1 MFNIRKSIKA
11 KLGLGF
17 GLTFALVAVLSA
29 VSIWSIQNLSTSL
42 DNIYAKNFQGV
53 SSITRAIDQ
62 LKELDQ
68 KHKAQL
74 RSVAAGSIEQLAH
87 EMTGIHK
94 QLNKAWKDYYPT
106 LIASPAEAKIAKS
119 ANATYKTADAQM
131 KKFVSLANSNNAIG
145 ASVLYSSKLG
155 KTLGGLQKDLD
166 RLRSSQMATASQV
179 YKNAHRSAMQ
189 AWYVG
194 IAVTAFVLIAV
205 LLTAL
210 LLARMILR
218 PVGAARG
225 FVSSIA
231 QGYLGTQMHN
241 PYRDEFG
248 AMIDGIEAMRVR
260 LREVVEDVHASA
272 DSVTVGA
279 GEIAAG
285 NDELSNRTQ
294 EQAASLEET
303 AASMEQMTS
312 TVRQN
317 ADNAAQADQLAQ
329 NVSRQAGEGSEVAAH
344 AVQSMHDIEESS
356 RKISEIVGLIDEIA
370 FQTNLLALNASV
382 EAARAGEQGR
392 GFAVVAS
399 EVRTL
404 ASRSAQAAKDIKALV
419 EDSTHKVAGGSE
431 QVERSGKVLDE
442 IVASVHKV
450 SAIVA
455 EIATASKEQS
465 SGIEQVNLAISQMD
479 SVTQQ
484 NASLVE
490 QSAAASRSLEEQ
502 AHALKTRVAFF
513 KLHSA
518 DSADEAIEPEAA
530 TRASAQTSVTASAPH
545 QTWATGDTAV
555 PSAATKSM
563 PA

>member
-1 MFNIRKSIKA
+1 MLNIRKSIKA

-17 GLTFALVAVLSA
+17 GLTFVLVAVLGA
-29 VSIWSIQNLSTSL
+29 VSIWSVQSLSTSL

-53 SSITRAIDQ
+53 SAITDATDQ

-68 KHKAQL
+68 DHKAQL

-87 EMTGIHK
+87 QMTAIHDR
-94 QLNKAWKDYYPT
+94 LDKAWTAYYPA
-106 LIASPAEAKIAKS
+106 LVASPDQARIAKA
-119 ANATYKTADAQM
+119 ANAAYQTADAQM
-131 KKFVSLANSNNAIG
+131 KKFMSLANSNNAIG

-155 KTLGGLQKDLD
+155 KTLDSLQKDLHQ
-166 RLRSSQMATASQV
+166 LRSSQMATASQV
-179 YKNAHRSAMQ
+179 YDRAHRSAMQ
-189 AWYVG
+189 ARYFG
-194 IAVTAFVLIAV
+194 IGVTAFVLFAV

-210 LLARMILR
+210 LLGRMILR
-218 PVGAARG
+218 PLGAARG
-225 FVSSIA
+225 FVSAIA
-231 QGYLGTQMHN
+231 QGYLGTRMHN

-248 AMIDGIEAMRVR
+248 AMIDGIEAMRER
-260 LREVVEDVHASA
+260 LRDVVEDVHTSA
-272 DSVTVGA
+272 DAVAMGT

-294 EQAASLEET
+294 EQAASLEQT

-312 TVRQN
+312 TVKQN
-317 ADNAAQADQLAQ
+317 ADNAAQADQLARD
-329 NVSRQAGEGSEVAAH
+329 VSHQAGEGQEVAAN

-404 ASRSAQAAKDIKALV
+404 ASRSAQAAKDIKTLV
-419 EDSTHKVAGGSE
+419 EDSTQKVAGGSE
-431 QVERSGKVLDE
+431 QVERSGQVLED
-442 IVASVHKV
+442 IVASIHKV
-450 SAIVA
+450 SRIVA
-455 EIATASKEQS
+455 EIATASQEQS

-479 SVTQQ
+479 GVTQQ

-490 QSAAASRSLEEQ
+490 ESAAASRSLEEQ
-502 AHALKTRVAFF
+502 AQALKTRVAFF
-513 KLHSA
+513 KLYAAEADDDARAPDAAAPVPGSA
-518 DSADEAIEPEAA
+518 SNARA
-530 TRASAQTSVTASAPH
+530 TTRNTSVPSP
-545 QTWATGDTAV
+545 AV
-555 PSAATKSM
+555 ESLPV
-563 PA
+563 

>member
-1 MFNIRKSIKA
+1 MFNVRKSVKA

-17 GLTFALVAVLSA
+17 GLTFVLVAVLSA
-29 VSIWSIQNLSTSL
+29 VSMWSIQNLSSSL

-53 SSITRAIDQ
+53 SAISGAIDQ
-62 LKELDQ
+62 LKQLDQ
-68 KHKAQL
+68 DHKAQL
-74 RSVAAGSIEQLAH
+74 RSVAANSVEQLAH
-87 EMTGIHK
+87 EMTGIHR
-94 QLNKAWKDYYPT
+94 QLEQAWNAYYPK
-106 LIASPAEAKIAKS
+106 LVSSPAEAKIARN
-119 ANATYKTADAQM
+119 ANAEYNTADAQM
-131 KKFVSLANSNNAIG
+131 KKFVSMANSDNAIG

-155 KTLGGLQKDLD
+155 KTLDGLQKDLHQ
-166 RLRSSQMATASQV
+166 LRTSQMGTAALI
-179 YKNAHRSAMQ
+179 YRKAHGSAMK
-189 AWYVG
+189 AWYLSIGATV
-194 IAVTAFVLIAV
+194 FVLAAV
-205 LLTAL
+205 LLTAIL
-210 LLARMILR
+210 LGRMILR
-218 PVGAARG
+218 PLSAARG
-225 FVSSIA
+225 FVFSIA
-231 QGYLGTQMHN
+231 QGYLGTQTHN

-260 LREVVEDVHASA
+260 LREVVEDVHTSA

-312 TVRQN
+312 TVKQN
-317 ADNAAQADQLAQ
+317 ADNAAQADQLARD
-329 NVSRQAGEGSEVAAH
+329 VSRQAGEGSEVAAH
-344 AVQSMHDIEESS
+344 AVQSMQNIEASS

-392 GFAVVAS
+392 GFSVVAA

-419 EDSTHKVAGGSE
+419 EDSTQKVAGGAE
-431 QVERSGKVLDE
+431 QVERSRKALDE
-442 IVASVHKV
+442 IADSVQRV
-450 SAIVA
+450 SSIVA
-455 EIATASKEQS
+455 EIAAASQEQS

-479 SVTQQ
+479 GVTQQ

-502 AHALKTRVAFF
+502 AQSLKTRVAFF
-513 KLHSA
+513 KL
-518 DSADEAIEPEAA
+518 EAA
-530 TRASAQTSVTASAPH
+530 DALD
-545 QTWATGDTAV
+545 DTAEEQAATEHAARTSMMPSTSRPV
-555 PSAATKSM
+555 GPTDETPEPSAAS
-563 PA
+563 